1 MKRFLGL
8 LLAVVMLFTLSTTA
22 FAAVSDTGFSDVAAS
37 DWFAQAAMYVRD
49 NGLMNGNTA
58 TTFNPNGTTT
68 RGQIA
73 AILYRAS
80 GSPTAT
86 GGTAFPDVS
95 STAYYAAAT
104 RWASANGIISGYAN
118 GSFGPGDPIT
128 RQQLAAILW
137 RYAGS
142 PSASRGENFA
152 DESTIASYAATA
164 VDWARDNGI
173 ITGKAGNL
181 FDPNGRATRAQVA
194 VILHRY
200 MELLDTGRPDTT
212 PGTPDGSRI
221 LVAYFTVPETSGV
234 DAVAQASRVVEN
246 GEVVG
251 NVEFIAR
258 TIQEE
263 TGADLFAIET
273 IQTYPG
279 THEALLDF
287 AAAEMAAN
295 ARPALSTRISNLEDY
310 DVIFLGYPIWNADLP
325 MPLYTF
331 LDTYDLG
338 GKTVIPFTAHG
349 GSGFAGTISTIA
361 TEEPRADVERNGFSV
376 SRNSVAD
383 AKDDII
389 DWVRDLG
396 YTRTQTP
403 AQPAPAPTHGDDVDV
418 LIAYVSNTGNTREV
432 AERIAEYTDGDLAE
446 IQRATPYRNLQSEA
460 QAEIESGAQP
470 DITVDVDSID
480 KYEVIFIGYP
490 IWWDEA
496 PAMIATFLAENDFD
510 GKIVAPFCTSAYSP
524 IDNSLHIFR
533 ELAPGAELADGLTA
547 NNLNLVQAWVDE
559 VLEQAA

>member
-1 MKRFLGL
+1 MMKRFLGL
-8 LLAVVMLFTLSTTA
+8 FLAIAMLFALSTTA
-22 FAAVSDTGFSDVAAS
+22 FAAVSDTGFSDVAA
-37 DWFAQAAMYVRD
+37 DAWYADAVTYVRD
-49 NGLMNGNTA
+49 NGLMSGTSA
-58 TTFNPNGTTT
+58 TTFDPNGTTT

-73 AILYRAS
+73 TILYRAA
-80 GSPTAT
+80 GSPAAT

-95 STAYYAAAT
+95 GTAYYAAAT
-104 RWASANGIISGYAN
+104 RWASANGIVSGYPN
-118 GSFGPGDPIT
+118 GNFGPNDPIT

-142 PSASRGENFA
+142 PSVSRGEDFA
-152 DESTIASYAATA
+152 DEGTIASYASTA

-173 ITGKAGNL
+173 ITGKEGNL
-181 FDPNGRATRAQVA
+181 FDPNGRVTRAQVA

-200 MELLDTGRPDTT
+200 MELIDANGSDTT
-212 PGTPDGSRI
+212 PGNPDGSRI

-263 TGADLFAIET
+263 TGADLFGIET
-273 IQTYPG
+273 VQTYPG
-279 THEALLDF
+279 THDALLNF

-295 ARPALSTRISNLEDY
+295 ARPELATQIDNLDQY

-325 MPLYTF
+325 MPMYSF
-331 LDTYDLG
+331 LDDYDLS
-338 GKTVIPFTAHG
+338 GKTIIPFSAHG

-361 TEEPRADVERNGFSV
+361 SEEPRADVERNGFTV
-376 SRNSVAD
+376 SRNSVAN
-383 AKDDII
+383 AKNDII

-396 YTRTQTP
+396 YAQSQQP
-403 AQPAPAPTHGDDVDV
+403 AQPAPTPDNDVDV

-432 AERIAEYTDGDLAE
+432 AEHIAEYTGGDLAE
-446 IQRATPYRNLQSEA
+446 IQRATPYRDLQSEA
-460 QAEIESGAQP
+460 QSEIENGTQP

-480 KYEVIFIGYP
+480 DYEVIFIGYP

-533 ELAPGAELADGLTA
+533 ELAPEADLMAGLTA
-547 NNLNLVQAWVDE
+547 NNLRDVQSWVTQVMDR
-559 VLEQAA
+559 AA